1 MNLQGTALEHHLAS
15 FSWCCDTNID
25 TLQVSSKQIQLNIIK
40 PFQPHYN
47 CHSED
52 CRLNF
57 QLPCHLAL
65 PWRSRQRHPCLPKWS
80 LAQSINPMERM
91 PQKGLKLEYLTKE
104 PLILVVFKT
113 LVKMGQY
120 SCSMKT
126 CNISLPLS
134 LSLSTY
140 ISMYLSAY
148 LSLYLYLYLSIYS
161 CIYPPILL
169 SLSMSIYLSIYWS
182 ICLSIHPTYINV
194 LWQTNNWYQL
204 IGLHWKCSG

>member
-1 MNLQGTALEHHLAS
+1 MNKFINSSFQKGEPPRYCLRKSHLPHLAS

-25 TLQVSSKQIQLNIIK
+25 TLQVSSKQIQLNTIK

-65 PWRSRQRHPCLPKWS
+65 PWRSRKRHPCLPKWS

-104 PLILVVFKT
+104 PLIMILVAFKT
-113 LVKMGQY
+113 LAKMGQY

-126 CNISLPLS
+126 CNISLSLS
-134 LSLSTY
+134 LSLSV
-140 ISMYLSAY
+140 
-148 LSLYLYLYLSIYS
+148 YLYIHV
-161 CIYPPILL
+161 
-169 SLSMSIYLSIYWS
+169 SIYLSIS
-182 ICLSIHPTYINV
+182 LSTSLSFCLLIHLSIHPAYISV